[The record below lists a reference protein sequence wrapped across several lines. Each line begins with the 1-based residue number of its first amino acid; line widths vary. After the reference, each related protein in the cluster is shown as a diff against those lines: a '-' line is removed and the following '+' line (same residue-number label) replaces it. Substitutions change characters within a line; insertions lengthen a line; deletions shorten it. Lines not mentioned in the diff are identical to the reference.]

1 METKNLDI
9 RESTFDD
16 CILFAKWEQDPAV
29 TEFFTIDEGRS
40 YEDVVTEY
48 VLYRKDSTKIQFTIT
63 LKPELRPI
71 GRIFL
76 SRIDRHYDSLDITR
90 MYIADPGDRGKGYG
104 EEALRRI
111 LEFAFINLHMERVS
125 IDHFIKNTTAD
136 YLYKKTGFQDE
147 GVMRSAGKKD
157 GRYIDLKLKSI
168 TRAEYLDSDHT
179 VD

>member
-48 VLYRKDSTKIQFTIT
+48 VLYRKDSTKMQFTIT

-90 MYIADPGDRGKGYG
+90 IYIADPGDRGKGWK
-104 EEALRRI
+104 RR
-111 LEFAFINLHMERVS
+111 
-125 IDHFIKNTTAD
+125 
-136 YLYKKTGFQDE
+136 G
-147 GVMRSAGKKD
+147 
-157 GRYIDLKLKSI
+157 
-168 TRAEYLDSDHT
+168 
-179 VD
+179 